1 MQLRLLKLNHK
12 SLIILRNFLMKN
24 MVLIG
29 IVLLVNNYNS
39 IKENT
44 LTLMY
49 HMRVNTIFSFMKDK
63 WLYCFIK
70 WDDEIL
76 MTFYFYFFKIRT
88 ILFLNNVKIT
98 TCPGKKNQELSDHK
112 INWFRGIWQGL
123 SSATYLELGIFCHES
138 SGLIHF

>member
-1 MQLRLLKLNHK
+1 MTEEQADSVIDMPENSDMKTDAQAQVRIKYIKRLVMQLKLLKLNHK

-44 LTLMY
+44 LTLMF
-49 HMRVNTIFSFMKDK
+49 HMRVNTIFSFTKDK

-76 MTFYFYFFKIRT
+76 MTFYFYF
-88 ILFLNNVKIT
+88 LN
-98 TCPGKKNQELSDHK
+98 KN
-112 INWFRGIWQGL
+112 NNTF
-123 SSATYLELGIFCHES
+123 F
-138 SGLIHF
+138 